1 MLKIVS
7 WDIIENAQKFDAEAI
22 VNPNNK
28 YMDYGCGVCGASI
41 GYNHDDVAE
50 IVMNL
55 LIEFCNNNSNI
66 EIIFN
71 LYDKNTEE
79 IYKRYC

>member
-1 MLKIVS
+1 MG
-7 WDIIENAQKFDAEAI
+7 ENILD
-22 VNPNNK
+22 
-28 YMDYGCGVCGASI
+28 SI

-55 LIEFCNNNSNI
+55 LIEFCNNNPNI

-71 LYDKNTEE
+71 LYDEKTEE